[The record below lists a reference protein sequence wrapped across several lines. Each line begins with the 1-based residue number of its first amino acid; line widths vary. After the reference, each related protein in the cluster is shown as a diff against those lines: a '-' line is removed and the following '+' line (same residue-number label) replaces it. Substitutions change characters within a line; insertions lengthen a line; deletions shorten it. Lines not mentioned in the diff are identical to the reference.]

1 MATWQEMN
9 NKVKQKTSI
18 TEEVLEEMVYKE
30 PEVTV
35 TSNTVLSS
43 TLEVAIQVQR
53 LNTQIHIDKLMARY
67 DELINALNVTELE
80 DFVKSSNEIA
90 DKVFGTRG

>member
-1 MATWQEMN
+1 MN